1 MTDSAHHHIAVVG
14 GGPAGLMAAEVLAR
28 GGHAVVVYEAK
39 PSVARKF
46 LRAGIGGL
54 NITHSE
60 DYDVFRTRYGNRQ
73 AGLRAMLDHF
83 PPLALRA
90 WVESLGVSTF
100 AGSSGRVFPKGMKA
114 APLLRAWVQRL
125 RGLGVQFQLRHR
137 WLGWG
142 EDDALLFNTPTGEI
156 RAHPR
161 ATVLAL
167 GGGSWPQLGSD
178 GGWVPWLKAKGV
190 AIAPLKSANCGF
202 DAAWSEHLR
211 RHHAGAHLKSVAL
224 RFTDMHGH
232 ANERRGELII
242 SQYGVE
248 GSLIYAYSQPLRE
261 SIEAKG
267 SASFTLDLLPDR
279 TAGQVRAAVLH
290 PRGAR
295 SLSSHLKGRLN
306 ISGVKAALLWEALG
320 KEAGADP
327 ARLAGAIKALPI
339 TVTATRPL
347 NEAISTA
354 GGVCFDAVDER
365 LMLKALPG
373 VFLAGEMLDW
383 EAPTGGYLLTACLAQ
398 GMWAAEGVS
407 DWLRPAWPGLKL
419 RNSRHK

>member
-1 MTDSAHHHIAVVG
+1 MPDSSHHHIAIVG

-60 DYDVFRTRYGNRQ
+60 EYDVFCTRYGNRQ
-73 AGLRAMLDHF
+73 AAMQAMLDHF
-83 PPLALRA
+83 PPSTLRA
-90 WVESLGVSTF
+90 WVESLGVTTF
-100 AGSSGRVFPKGMKA
+100 AGSSGRVFPEGMKA

-137 WLGWG
+137 WLGWD
-142 EDDALLFNTPTGEI
+142 EDEALIFSTPTGELQM
-156 RAHPR
+156 RPR

-178 GGWVPWLKAKGV
+178 GAWAPWLQAKGV
-190 AIAPLKSANCGF
+190 GVAPLKSANCGF

-211 RHHAGAHLKSVAL
+211 QHHAGAHLKSVAL

-232 ANERRGELII
+232 TDERRGELII
-242 SQYGVE
+242 SRYGVE
-248 GSLIYAYSQPLRE
+248 GSLIYAYSRQLRE

-267 SASFTLDLLPDR
+267 SAIFTLDLLPDR
-279 TAGQVRAAVLH
+279 SAGQVLAAVQH

-306 ISGVKAALLWEALG
+306 ISGVKAALLWETLG

-354 GGVCFDAVDER
+354 GGVRFEEADER

-373 VFLAGEMLDW
+373 VFVAGEMLDW

-398 GMWAAEGVS
+398 GVWAGAGVH
-407 DWLRPAWPGLKL
+407 DWLRLGG
-419 RNSRHK
+419 

>member
-1 MTDSAHHHIAVVG
+1 MTDPAHDHIAIVG

-54 NITHSE
+54 NITHGE
-60 DYDVFRTRYGNRQ
+60 EYELFCTRYGNRQ
-73 AGLRAMLDHF
+73 ASLQAMLDHF
-83 PPLALRA
+83 PPSTLRA
-90 WVESLGVSTF
+90 WVESLGVTTF
-100 AGSSGRVFPKGMKA
+100 AGSSGRVFPEGMKA

-137 WLGWG
+137 WLGWD
-142 EDDALLFNTPTGEI
+142 EDEALIFNTPTGELQT
-156 RAHPR
+156 RPR

-178 GGWVPWLKAKGV
+178 GAWAPWLQAKGV
-190 AIAPLKSANCGF
+190 GVAPLKSANCGF

-211 RHHAGAHLKSVAL
+211 QHHAGAHLKSVAL

-232 ANERRGELII
+232 TDLRRGELII
-242 SQYGVE
+242 SRYGVE
-248 GSLIYAYSQPLRE
+248 GSLIYAYSRQLRE

-267 SASFTLDLLPDR
+267 SATFTLDLLPDR
-279 TAGQVRAAVLH
+279 SAAQVLAAVQH

-306 ISGVKAALLWEALG
+306 ISGVKAALLWETLG

-354 GGVCFDAVDER
+354 GGVRFEDADER

-373 VFLAGEMLDW
+373 VFVAGEMLDW

-398 GMWAAEGVS
+398 GVWAGAGVH
-407 DWLRPAWPGLKL
+407 DWLRLGG
-419 RNSRHK
+419 